1 MGSGKLWSG
10 LKHELRLASSVNGA
24 HHLSGHSTH
33 VTWVALMRLSRLRNS
48 TIAFFT
54 VPAAFLQGAST
65 TRLGASALYP
75 ETKELCT
82 CSGPSLL
89 ITLFSPKS
97 QNERG
102 CHAVEAS
109 RMRHVTSSRS
119 LPHSLSFELLR
130 GVVAALCVNT
140 APDGLAGITL
150 SMHHTSN
157 LRQLLFSISLE

>member
-24 HHLSGHSTH
+24 QHLSGHSTH
-33 VTWVALMRLSRLRNS
+33 VSWVPLMRLLRLRNS

-65 TRLGASALYP
+65 TRLGASALCP

-89 ITLFSPKS
+89 ITSSCSHPNRKMSGDVTRLKH
-97 QNERG
+97 
-102 CHAVEAS
+102 HAC
-109 RMRHVTSSRS
+109 VT
-119 LPHSLSFELLR
+119 
-130 GVVAALCVNT
+130 
-140 APDGLAGITL
+140 
-150 SMHHTSN
+150 
-157 LRQLLFSISLE
+157 